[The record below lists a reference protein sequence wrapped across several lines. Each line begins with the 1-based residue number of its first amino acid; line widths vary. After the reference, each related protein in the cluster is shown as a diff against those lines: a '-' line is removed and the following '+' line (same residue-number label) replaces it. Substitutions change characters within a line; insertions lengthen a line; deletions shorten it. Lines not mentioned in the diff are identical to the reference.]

1 VEGFAMMKTRLT
13 GILLIL
19 VALFAYGCSG
29 SDTNAGVSGSDTENA
44 TYSTEG
50 WEIPESSV
58 TEEIGGVTCKKE
70 TYKIFSAVYPVI
82 ELNADYKFDT
92 KICNVDDS
100 GLFTT
105 LKSVYGE
112 NHTVQYT
119 YAMQNVKLPQIT
131 DYEELNGVKQLDYTL
146 YNVTGGLFNKE
157 QTGFLTKYDNYSITT
172 DGQSDVYMCICMSHN
187 GELDITGYMYEKI
200 EEAVLEIKITFDDG
214 TEEER
219 YYKFKIPN
227 QKNPY
232 SWVMYGN

>member
-19 VALFAYGCSG
+19 VALFAYGCAG
-29 SDTNAGVSGSDTENA
+29 SDTNTGMSDSNTENV

-58 TEEIGGVTCKKE
+58 TEEIGGVTCRKE
-70 TYKIFSAVYPVI
+70 TYKSYSAVYPVI

-92 KICNVDDS
+92 KICNVDGS
-100 GLFTT
+100 GLYKMF
-105 LKSVYGE
+105 KSVYGD
-112 NHTVQYT
+112 NGKVQYT
-119 YAMQNVKLPQIT
+119 CVMQNVKLPQIT

-146 YNVTGGLFNKE
+146 YNVTGGLFDKE
-157 QTGFLTKYDNYSITT
+157 QTSFVTKYDNYSISTV
-172 DGQSDVYMCICMSHN
+172 GQRDVYMCICMSHN
-187 GELDITGYMYEKI
+187 GEQDITGYMYEKI

-219 YYKFKIPN
+219 YYRFKIPN